1 MTSEAVGSKP
11 TQRTYHYCI
20 VRRDLPLG
28 VISAQLVHAAGESVI
43 GWVPPKTH
51 AVVLAAKDEAHLAKI
66 ERQLR
71 RRDIL
76 HTAIRE
82 PDLGDCITAIGITP
96 TSDRKPL
103 QKVLGSLP
111 LLRGS

>member
-82 PDLGDCITAIGITP
+82 PDEPWEGALMAIGISPLT
-96 TSDRKPL
+96 DRK
-103 QKVLGSLP
+103 VLRPITGKLK
-111 LLRGS
+111 LL